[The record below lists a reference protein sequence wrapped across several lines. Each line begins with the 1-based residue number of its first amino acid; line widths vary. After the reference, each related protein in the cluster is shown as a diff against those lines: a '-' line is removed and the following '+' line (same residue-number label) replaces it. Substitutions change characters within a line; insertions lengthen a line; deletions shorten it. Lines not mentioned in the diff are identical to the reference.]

1 MIRALEAFLA
11 FLEHEKNASAHTVAG
26 YRRDLAQYAA
36 FLEERKAD
44 FRRADA
50 YLVRGF
56 LARLHEN
63 ELRKS
68 SVARKLA
75 ALRSFYAFCL
85 TRKWVAD
92 NPAQVVATPKLDR
105 PIPSFLSEEEM
116 AAFLEVPRGETP
128 LAGRDR
134 ALLEF
139 LYATGLRV
147 GELVGMNIEDVHLGE
162 RLVRV
167 RGKGKKERVVP
178 FGRAAEGRLRDY
190 LKLGRP
196 VLAGDRPGEPAVFLN
211 RNGGRLTA
219 RSVER
224 IVDKY
229 VHRAAVRRRIS
240 PHSLRHSFASHL
252 LSRGADLRTIQE
264 LLGHASLATTQKYT
278 HIDLGRLLET
288 YRKSH
293 PRS

>member
-1 MIRALEAFLA
+1 MLKELEDFLA
-11 FLEHEKNASAHTVAG
+11 FLAYERNASVHTLAG
-26 YRRDLAQYAA
+26 YRRDLAQYAVY
-36 FLEERKAD
+36 LKEKKTD
-44 FRRADA
+44 FRRADP
-50 YLVRGF
+50 YVIRGF
-56 LARLHEN
+56 LARLHEK

-85 TRKWVAD
+85 RKKWVAD
-92 NPAQVVATPKLDR
+92 NPAKVVATPKLDQ

-116 AAFLEVPRGETP
+116 AAFLDLARGESP
-128 LAGRDR
+128 LALRDR
-134 ALLEF
+134 AMLEF
-139 LYATGLRV
+139 LYATGIRV
-147 GELVGMNIEDVHLGE
+147 SELVGMDLEDVHFGE
-162 RLVRV
+162 RLVRI
-167 RGKGKKERVVP
+167 RGKRKKERVVP
-178 FGRAAEGRLRDY
+178 FGRTAEERLQSY
-190 LKLGRP
+190 LRART
-196 VLAGDRPGEPAVFLN
+196 VLSGGKPGQRAVFLN
-211 RNGGRLTA
+211 RRGGRLTA

-224 IVDKY
+224 IVDKSIS
-229 VHRAAVRRRIS
+229 RAAVRRKIS

-278 HIDLGRLLET
+278 HLDLGHLLET